1 MDRAP
6 APGRRFGY
14 VVAVAINAALLWV
27 THQLLDW
34 GWPRFL
40 TEDFEELLPVI
51 TVSLVASMVANAL
64 FVLAD
69 PPWFKALC
77 NAVTSAISFVVAV
90 RTWQVFPFDF
100 TSYAVDWSTLAR
112 VVVIVAVVGSAVATV
127 VNLVNVPRELARR
140 GRPAAFDPAA
150 PTGHNS

>member
-6 APGRRFGY
+6 GQGRRAGY
-14 VVAVAINAALLWV
+14 VIAVAINAVMLWIA
-27 THQLLDW
+27 HQLLDW

-51 TVSLVASMVANAL
+51 TWSLVASIVVNAL
-64 FVLAD
+64 FVVAD

-77 NAVTSAISFVVAV
+77 NVVTSAISLAVAV

-100 TSYAVDWSTLAR
+100 CPTPST
-112 VVVIVAVVGSAVATV
+112 G
-127 VNLVNVPRELARR
+127 RR
-140 GRPAAFDPAA
+140 WCV
-150 PTGHNS
+150 SW